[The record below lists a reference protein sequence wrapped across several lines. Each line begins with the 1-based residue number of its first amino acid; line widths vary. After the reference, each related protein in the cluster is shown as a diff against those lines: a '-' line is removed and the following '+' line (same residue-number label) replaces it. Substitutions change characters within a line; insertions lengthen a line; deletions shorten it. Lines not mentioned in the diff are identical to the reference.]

1 MKKFMFAL
9 TTLCLAGSSQWL
21 MAQEHDDVYFTSK
34 DRGKVAYSNAVLTQP
49 AALGSANAILAN
61 DPVKSK
67 FANPEFRD
75 NAKGSNI
82 SVLPY
87 FRKDYNQNNAFA
99 GAYRNW
105 NAPAMGGF
113 WNSGWNMSF
122 GSAAFWGMS
131 PFMAGRMNMWGM
143 NPMMMGMNDPWMMNR
158 MMMMDPFWGAGMGM
172 MSPWGM
178 NPMMMGWNDP
188 WMMNRMMMWDPFMG
202 NAWGMNSFWN
212 PYFRPGMVVIDRGAT
227 ANNIQYGARTDRS
240 GVYTPVRARADEYS
254 RGGRTEE
261 NTVRSSR
268 YGNFDN
274 SSAGRGAYTTNE
286 YNSGRSSG
294 YAGQSEW
301 ATGRSS
307 SYESRQSGGYN
318 NSNDGFRN
326 SNYNGGSMNS
336 GRSSGYSSG
345 YSGGSYG
352 GGSSGGGGYER
363 SSGGRGGRGN

>member
-9 TTLCLAGSSQWL
+9 TTLCLVGSSQWL
-21 MAQEHDDVYFTSK
+21 MAQEHDDVYFTPK
-34 DRGKVAYSNAVLTQP
+34 DRGKVAYSNAVLAQP
-49 AALGSANAILAN
+49 AALGNANTTLAN

-75 NAKGSNI
+75 NTKGNNVSI
-82 SVLPY
+82 LPY

-105 NAPAMGGF
+105 NAPTMGGF
-113 WNSGWNMSF
+113 MNSGWNMSF

-131 PFMAGRMNMWGM
+131 PFMVSRMNM
-143 NPMMMGMNDPWMMNR
+143 
-158 MMMMDPFWGAGMGM
+158 
-172 MSPWGM
+172 WGM

-202 NAWGMNSFWN
+202 MGMMSPWGMNPMMMGWNDPWMMSRMMMWDPFMGNAWRMNYIWN
-212 PYFRPGMVVIDRGAT
+212 PYFRPGMIVIDRGLV
-227 ANNIQYGARTDRS
+227 NNVQYGARTDRS
-240 GVYTPVRARADEYS
+240 GVYAPVRARADEYT

-261 NTVRSSR
+261 NTIRSSR

-274 SSAGRGAYTTNE
+274 SSAGRGAYIINE

-307 SYESRQSGGYN
+307 NYESRQSGYY

-336 GRSSGYSSG
+336 GRSSGYSG
-345 YSGGSYG
+345 GGSYG
-352 GGSSGGGGYER
+352 GGAGGR